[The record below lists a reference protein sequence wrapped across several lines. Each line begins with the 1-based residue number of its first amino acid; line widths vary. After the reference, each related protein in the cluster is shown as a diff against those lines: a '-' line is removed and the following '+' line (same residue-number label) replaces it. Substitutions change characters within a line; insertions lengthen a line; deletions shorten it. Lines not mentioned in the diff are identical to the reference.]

1 MKIVNENEF
10 SASIEKGVTLVDFYA
25 TWCGPCRVMA
35 DILEDV
41 EDSLEDKAQIVKVDV
56 DDSPNIARQFGIM
69 SIPTLI
75 IFKDGKLQEKH
86 VGIWQYEDCLETV
99 KSYL

>member
-1 MKIVNENEF
+1 MRVINENEF
-10 SASIEKGVTLVDFYA
+10 QSTIEKGITLVDFYA
-25 TWCGPCRVMA
+25 TWCGPCRVMGM
-35 DILEDV
+35 ILEDI
-41 EDSLEDKAQIVKVDV
+41 EDTLNGQAEIVKVGV
-56 DDSPNIARQFGIM
+56 DESPNIARQFGVM

-86 VGIWQYEDCLETV
+86 VGVWEHDDCVASV

>member
-10 SASIEKGVTLVDFYA
+10 SSSIEKGVNLVDFYA

-35 DILEDV
+35 GILEDV
-41 EDSLEDKAQIVKVDV
+41 EDALEDKAQIVKVDV

-86 VGIWQYEDCLETV
+86 LGIWQYEDCL
-99 KSYL
+99 

>member
-86 VGIWQYEDCLETV
+86 LGIWQYEDCL
-99 KSYL
+99 

>member
-10 SASIEKGVTLVDFYA
+10 SSSIEKGVTLVDFYA

-35 DILEDV
+35 GILEDV
-41 EDSLEDKAQIVKVDV
+41 EDALEDKAQIVKVDV